1 MYYIA
6 ENRASV
12 ILYNFLLSN
21 KTSKKYL
28 LPANVCPIVP
38 LVFLKARTP
47 FEFCDIDQY
56 SLSISKDEI
65 IAKLER
71 ALNMYAGLMFVR
83 NYGKE
88 NDETD
93 FFLHIKSSYPNIII
107 IDDKCLCA
115 PKFEE
120 SKVADLSLYSTGYEK
135 YVDIGIGGFA
145 YIDEQYTYYNFQQN
159 LSHKTTNFNHNYFDQ
174 IAKLNNSI
182 SSNDKFIYNDSD
194 WLDMSEV
201 KLVSNYKEVV
211 EKHLKVVRQHKKL
224 INSIYAASLPQS
236 VQLDESFNNWRFNI
250 IVKNK
255 DKILND
261 IFNNNLFASSH
272 YPVIGKAFVNKEF
285 PISTSLHGKII
296 NLFNNNKIT
305 EETALKLAET
315 IKMSL

>member
-1 MYYIA
+1 MYFIA

-38 LVFLKARTP
+38 LVFLKAKTP
-47 FEFCDIDQY
+47 FEFCDIDQD

-65 IAKLER
+65 IGKLER
-71 ALNMYAGLMFVR
+71 ALDMYAGFMFVR

-93 FFLHIKSSYPNIII
+93 FFLHIKRMYPNIII
-107 IDDKCLCA
+107 IDDKCLCV

-145 YIDEQYTYYNFQQN
+145 YIDEQFAYFNFQQN
-159 LSHKTTNFNHNYFDQ
+159 LSHKTTNHNLNYFEQ

-182 SSNDKFIYNDSD
+182 GSNDKFIYNDSD
-194 WLDMSEV
+194 WLDMSDA

-211 EKHLKVVRQHKKL
+211 QKHVIVVHQHKKH

-236 VQLDESFNNWRFNI
+236 VQIDESFNNWRFNI
-250 IVKNK
+250 IVNNK

-272 YPVIGKAFVNKEF
+272 YPG
-285 PISTSLHGKII
+285 
-296 NLFNNNKIT
+296 
-305 EETALKLAET
+305 LAPYC
-315 IKMSL
+315 